1 MWGTRAVPGAATL
14 RDPAVPPAPA
24 GAKAS
29 PFPIAISASGRF
41 LTARSGAPFPI
52 LGRTAWFVISAPEAE
67 YRAFIADSVARGYD
81 AIEMHVL
88 NHDPRGHHPPF
99 NGAGV
104 LPFSKRLDGAAWS
117 GALTYQNISVEAPD
131 FTAPNEDYWTF
142 VDAFLDHCES
152 QGILVLFFPAYVG
165 YQGGEQGWMRE
176 MAANGKARVRAYG
189 AFVATRYRN
198 RKNLVWMMGGDMG
211 TAPDFFDATQTAVEQ
226 ALLEGID
233 GVTGRQSLQMSAEW
247 TSESIATDQTRFG
260 TSMTLNGAYSWT
272 GAVSTQ
278 VRRAY
283 AHSPVRPAFL
293 LEEPYDE
300 EGRDGNNVNPNSTQ
314 PVRRYQWWGWLGGI
328 AGYVA
333 GNGYVWAFK
342 PGDWQRHLDTLGSR
356 DMARLNAFV
365 RSIAWHNLVPSGLG
379 GMKTLVVAGASVNA
393 ADYVAAAAAP
403 DGTLLIA
410 YVPPS
415 HRGSIS
421 IDMTAMS
428 TRARARWFNPA
439 TAAYVSIG
447 TFPNT
452 RAQGFEPPGDNGS
465 GFADWV
471 LVLDPG

>member
-1 MWGTRAVPGAATL
+1 LVCGTSAVPDA
-14 RDPAVPPAPA
+14 
-24 GAKAS
+24 AKAS

-52 LGRTAWFVISAPEAE
+52 LGRTAWFVISAPETE

-117 GALTYQNISVEAPD
+117 GALTYQNITSEAPD
-131 FTAPNEDYWTF
+131 FSAPNEDYWTF
-142 VDAFLDHCES
+142 VDAFLAHCES
-152 QGILVLFFPAYVG
+152 HGILVLFFPAYVG

-176 MAANGKARVRAYG
+176 MAANGAARVRAYG
-189 AFVATRYRN
+189 AFVSARYKN
-198 RKNLVWMMGGDMG
+198 QKNLVWMIGGDMG
-211 TAPDFFDATQTAVEQ
+211 TRPDLFDSAQTAIEQ
-226 ALLEGID
+226 ALLDGINS
-233 GVTGRQSLQMSAEW
+233 VAGRQSRQMSAEW
-247 TSESIATDQTRFG
+247 TSESIATDQTTFG
-260 TSMTLNGAYSWT
+260 GSMTLNGAYSWT
-272 GAVSTQ
+272 GAVTTQ

-283 AHSPVRPAFL
+283 AYLPVRPAFL

-300 EGRDGNNVNPNSTQ
+300 EGRDGTKVNPSSTQ

-342 PGDWQRHLDTLGSR
+342 PGDWQRHLDTQGSR
-356 DMARLNAFV
+356 DMAQLNAFI
-365 RSIAWHNLVPSGLG
+365 RSIAWYNLVPSGVG
-379 GMKTLVVAGASVNA
+379 GMKTLVVAGASSVNA

-428 TRARARWFNPA
+428 SRARARWFNP
-439 TAAYVSIG
+439 TTGAYVSIG